1 MPTNTADSNS
11 LIYKVQNMLFR
22 RFATVSLPPFRRP
35 GKHGG
40 RTFSAFALG
49 LLLIGSAAATDNATT
64 QIEQAAN
71 TYLERMIKHEA
82 ERSGW
87 QDLTYS
93 LNISPLSDSSAF
105 SSCSQPLEVTQTS
118 GRPTPLDRLR
128 LELRCPDQPG
138 WTQTVSTR
146 QDLFLPVLATA
157 TAIDRGQAIEPAHLT
172 RERINI
178 SRAQRG
184 FMVDESEVAGLSAR
198 RRLRAGQALNASLL
212 NEAAPVRR
220 GQPVR
225 ILARQDGIEAST
237 QGEALAEGNLGDVIR
252 VRNTSSD
259 TVIQAQV
266 TGSGEVTST
275 WE

>member
-1 MPTNTADSNS
+1 M
-11 LIYKVQNMLFR
+11 LIR
-22 RFATVSLPPFRRP
+22 RFATVLLPPFRQRRNTR
-35 GKHGG
+35 GK
-40 RTFSAFALG
+40 TFSALALS
-49 LLLIGSAAATDNATT
+49 LLLAGGVDAAGSATA
-64 QIEQAAN
+64 QIEQAASA
-71 TYLERMIKHEA
+71 YLESMIKREV
-82 ERSGW
+82 ERRGW
-87 QDLTYS
+87 RDLTYS
-93 LNISPLSDSSAF
+93 LNISPLNDSSAF
-105 SSCSQPLEVTQTS
+105 TLCSQPLDVTQTS

-138 WTQTVSTR
+138 WMQTVSTR
-146 QDLFLPVLATA
+146 QDLFLPVLTTA
-157 TAIDRGQAIEPAHLT
+157 TSIDRGQAIEPGHLT

-184 FMVDESEVAGLSAR
+184 FMTDESEAAGLSAR
-198 RRLRAGQALNASLL
+198 RRLRAGQVLNPSLL

-266 TGSGEVTST
+266 MGPGEVTST

>member
-1 MPTNTADSNS
+1 MS
-11 LIYKVQNMLFR
+11 IR
-22 RFATVSLPPFRRP
+22 RLATVLLPPLHRP
-35 GKHGG
+35 ENNGGK
-40 RTFSAFALG
+40 TFSALAFS
-49 LLLIGSAAATDNATT
+49 LLLVGAVDAADNATM

-71 TYLERMIKHEA
+71 TYLDRMIKREA

-87 QDLTYS
+87 RDLTYS

-105 SSCSQPLEVTQTS
+105 ASCSQPLDVTQTS
-118 GRPTPLDRLR
+118 GRPTPLDRMR

-146 QDLFLPVLATA
+146 QDLFLPVLTTA
-157 TAIDRGQAIEPAHLT
+157 TNIDRGQAIEPGHLT

-237 QGEALAEGNLGDVIR
+237 QGEALAEGSFGDVIR

-266 TGSGEVTST
+266 TGPGEVTST